1 MTGLRRKAR
10 VVALQALYEIDCSDH
25 KPDDVLGNILKNQA
39 LPGEAADFAQELVT
53 GVLENLSAINNEIR
67 RFAPLFPIE
76 QIAIIDRNIIR
87 LAIYEVRYDTKV
99 PVKAA
104 INEAVE
110 LSKHFGND
118 TSPKFVNGVL
128 GSVIAESQKVNAST
142 EAIEKSNIK

>member
-10 VVALQALYEIDCSDH
+10 IVALQALYEIDCSGH
-25 KPDDVLGNILKNQA
+25 NPKDVLRNILQRKA
-39 LPGEAADFAQELVT
+39 LSDEAADFAQKLIS
-53 GVLENLSAINNEIR
+53 GVLDNKSAIDDEIR

-87 LAIYEVRYDTKV
+87 LAVYEVLYDTSV
-99 PVKAA
+99 PIKAA

-128 GSVIAESQKVNAST
+128 GSVIAEKQKVQASK
-142 EAIEKSNIK
+142 EIVQGRNLA